1 MAFQPTSRLQF
12 DKAKLSTLQCVK
24 FVEEKNL
31 NRNFL
36 GVEWPMKLKSVTNP
50 QLLVCRQRS
59 PQWARCWGILVED
72 VKHYGIAPVDTRR

>member
-12 DKAKLSTLQCVK
+12 DKVKLSTLQCVK

-36 GVEWPMKLKSVTNP
+36 GVEWPMKLNDIDE
-50 QLLVCRQRS
+50 QN
-59 PQWARCWGILVED
+59 
-72 VKHYGIAPVDTRR
+72 